1 MVSIKTSY
9 VTLFS
14 NYSQTRVLSLPA
26 RTFNQVT
33 MTTPHYPPFYEEK
46 TKKLILCL
54 MAVRHFFKKAQ
65 GQLRRS
71 DTGFLGEECSGPIWI
86 LAAQQ
91 YWVSSVVIFL
101 SWCTKCLQLA
111 KVQGFSTT
119 KQHYC
124 NRCSIVLLKYASPSL
139 KKTCSYLSALTVVY
153 KSTNANH

>member
-1 MVSIKTSY
+1 MVSITTSY

-26 RTFNQVT
+26 HSTGWQWQHPTVHLF
-33 MTTPHYPPFYEEK
+33 MAEEK

-54 MAVRHFFKKAQ
+54 IAVRHFLKKAQ

-91 YWVSSVVIFL
+91 YWVFSVVIFL

-139 KKTCSYLSALTVVY
+139 KKTCSYLSALTVVH
-153 KSTNANH
+153 KNTNANH